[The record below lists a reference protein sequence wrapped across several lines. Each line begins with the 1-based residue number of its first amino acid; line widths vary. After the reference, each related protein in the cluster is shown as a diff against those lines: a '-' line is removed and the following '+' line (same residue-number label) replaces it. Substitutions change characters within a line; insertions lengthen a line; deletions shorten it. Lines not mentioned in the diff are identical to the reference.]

1 MAERCLRWTPRVHA
15 EHVEGEWPLILLDL
29 RGCLEVHGGAPRL
42 RERIARAFARRG
54 IEHACCMDACAGA
67 AAARATAH
75 AIDMGTPGVA
85 LRVPLD
91 RLAIESLRIGADACA
106 ALREVNVR
114 SVGELRAIGRAALA
128 DRFGPA
134 VGMRLDQVSGVRAW
148 DFVPI
153 PHPDPPRAA
162 FDFASPCACPEATAR
177 ATRHALED
185 LCTALAARARGVR
198 ALAVRMERAGLPAVR
213 GTVHLGVPT
222 RDAAHLWAVLRPRV
236 ERMHLGRHELG
247 QGVERI
253 ALVALRTGR
262 VPDGMG
268 ALVPGVGTRGMP
280 AAPGGPG
287 PADAARRALGELVDQ
302 LAARLGDEAV
312 RRPAT

>member
-75 AIDMGTPGVA
+75 AIDMGTPGAA

-162 FDFASPCACPEATAR
+162 FEFASPCACPEATAR

-236 ERMHLGRHELG
+236 ERVHLGRHELG

-302 LAARLGDEAV
+302 LAARLGDDAV

>member
-1 MAERCLRWTPRVHA
+1 
-15 EHVEGEWPLILLDL
+15 
-29 RGCLEVHGGAPRL
+29 
-42 RERIARAFARRG
+42 
-54 IEHACCMDACAGA
+54 MDACAGA

-280 AAPGGPG
+280 AAPRGPG

-302 LAARLGDEAV
+302 LAARLGDDAV